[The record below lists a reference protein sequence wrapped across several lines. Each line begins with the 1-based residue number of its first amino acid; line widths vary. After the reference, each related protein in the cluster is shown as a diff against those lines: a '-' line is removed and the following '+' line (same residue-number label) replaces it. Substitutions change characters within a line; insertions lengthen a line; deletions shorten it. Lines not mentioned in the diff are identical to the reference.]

1 MMIEVF
7 TMKLQSALNFSHT
20 LLKKTVK
27 PGDNV
32 IDGTAGLGH
41 DTLFL
46 AQLVGQKGKVFSF
59 DIQQSAIDATNHRI
73 NENEVQPQCEI
84 IHDGHEN
91 VKRYINDQPISA
103 AIFNLGYLP
112 TGNKTI
118 ITKPATTLKAVS
130 AILNNL
136 TPNGIIIL
144 VLYYGHPG
152 GKEEKNQVLD
162 FAGSLD
168 QHQYNV
174 LKYQFINQINDPP
187 ILIAIQKRT
196 KSS

>member
-1 MMIEVF
+1 MIEVF

-20 LLKKTVK
+20 LLKKAVN

-73 NENEVQPQCEI
+73 NENEVQHQCEV

-162 FAGSLD
+162 FAGNLD